1 MTKRKPAFVEKKF
14 LTNAGLFHI
23 IILTFKIFETQNEMV
38 TRMITKIIGTG
49 SCVPER
55 IVTNDDLAQIVETSD
70 EWIQSRTGIRERR
83 ISEGADTA
91 ELAAGA
97 AKAALENAG
106 VSADGVDLILVATST
121 PDHCFP
127 NAACTVQAAIGAEQA
142 VAYDISAACSG
153 FLFAVNTAYAFL
165 NSGMYRTALVIG
177 ADVLSKIVDWSDRK
191 TCVLFGDGAGA
202 AVLRAEEPVLVSQA
216 IGYDAEQE
224 NRVEAGMVIRAK
236 ADLETQNAANTEKT
250 GIFAMKM
257 GSDGKKGPVLSC
269 VSRTVGNFLTKT
281 EPQIGYM
288 TMDGQEVFKFAVKKV
303 PETIKALLDENG
315 LEPGDVKHYILHQ
328 ANYRIAEAIAKRLK
342 VSMEQ
347 IPTNMEHYG
356 NTSGASIP
364 LLLDELNRAGKIQ
377 KGDLIVLAG
386 FGAGLTWGAALV
398 RW

>member
-1 MTKRKPAFVEKKF
+1 MVFVEKKF
-14 LTNAGLFHI
+14 LTNTISFYI
-23 IILTFKIFETQNEMV
+23 ITLIFKLFETQNEMV

-106 VSADGVDLILVATST
+106 VSADEVDLILVATST

-127 NAACTVQAAIGAEQA
+127 NAACMVQAAIGAERA

-153 FLFAVNTAYAFL
+153 FLFAVNTAYTFL
-165 NSGMYRTALVIG
+165 GSGIYRTALVIG
-177 ADVLSKIVDWSDRK
+177 ADALSKIVDWSDRS

-202 AVLRAEEPVLVSQA
+202 AVLRAEEPVSQ
-216 IGYDAEQE
+216 
-224 NRVEAGMVIRAK
+224 VEVGMVSCVK
-236 ADLETQNAANTEKT
+236 ADLETQTAVKTEKS

-257 GSDGKKGPVLSC
+257 GADGKKGPVLSC
-269 VSRTVGNFLTKT
+269 VSRTIGNFLTNT

-303 PETIKALLDENG
+303 PETIKELLDENG
-315 LEPGDVKHYILHQ
+315 LEPKDVKHYVLHQ

-377 KGDLIVLAG
+377 KGDLLVLAG
-386 FGAGLTWGAALV
+386 FGAGLTWGATLV

>member
-1 MTKRKPAFVEKKF
+1 MVFVEKKF
-14 LTNAGLFHI
+14 LTNTISFYI
-23 IILTFKIFETQNEMV
+23 ITLIFKLFETQSEMV

-106 VSADGVDLILVATST
+106 VSADDVDLILVATST

-127 NAACTVQAAIGAEQA
+127 NAACMVQAAIGAERA

-153 FLFAVNTAYAFL
+153 FLFAVNTAHAFL
-165 NSGMYRTALVIG
+165 GSGIYKTALVIG
-177 ADVLSKIVDWSDRK
+177 ADTLSKIVDWSDRS

-202 AVLRAEEPVLVSQA
+202 AVLRVEE
-216 IGYDAEQE
+216 G
-224 NRVEAGMVIRAK
+224 
-236 ADLETQNAANTEKT
+236 EKS

-269 VSRTVGNFLTKT
+269 VSRTVGNFLTNT

-303 PETIKALLDENG
+303 PETIKELLDENG
-315 LEPGDVKHYILHQ
+315 LEPKDVKHYVLHQ

-377 KGDLIVLAG
+377 KGDLLVLAG
-386 FGAGLTWGAALV
+386 FGAGLTWGATLV

>member
-1 MTKRKPAFVEKKF
+1 MTGR
-14 LTNAGLFHI
+14 I
-23 IILTFKIFETQNEMV
+23 C
-38 TRMITKIIGTG
+38 GTG
-49 SCVPER
+49 SCVPSF
-55 IVTNDDLAQIVETSD
+55 VMDNNDIAKLVDTSD
-70 EWIQSRTGIRERR
+70 EWIRERTGVVRRHIIREETTV
-83 ISEGADTA
+83 SMAVQ
-91 ELAAGA
+91 AGRQ
-97 AKAALENAG
+97 ALENAG
-106 VSADGVDLILVATST
+106 ITADDVDLILVATST

-127 NAACTVQAAIGAEQA
+127 NAACMVQAAIGAERA

-153 FLFAVNTAYAFL
+153 FLFAVNTAHAFL
-165 NSGMYRTALVIG
+165 GSGIYKTALVIG
-177 ADVLSKIVDWSDRK
+177 ADTLSKIVDWSDRS

-202 AVLRAEEPVLVSQA
+202 AVLRVEE
-216 IGYDAEQE
+216 G
-224 NRVEAGMVIRAK
+224 
-236 ADLETQNAANTEKT
+236 EKS

-269 VSRTVGNFLTKT
+269 VSRTVGNFLTNT
-281 EPQIGYM
+281 EPQIGYT

-303 PETIKALLDENG
+303 PETIKELLDENG
-315 LEPGDVKHYILHQ
+315 LEPKDVKHYVLHQ

-377 KGDLIVLAG
+377 KGDLLVLAG
-386 FGAGLTWGAALV
+386 FGAGLTWGATLV